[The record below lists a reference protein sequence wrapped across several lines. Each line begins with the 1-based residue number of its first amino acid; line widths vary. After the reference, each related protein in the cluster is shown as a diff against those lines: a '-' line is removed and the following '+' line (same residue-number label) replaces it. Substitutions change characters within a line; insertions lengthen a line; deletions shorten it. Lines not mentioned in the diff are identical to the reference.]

1 MKLRERIIEARTE
14 YKIKHGGEPDAVI
27 CGVKFKDNG
36 SEIET
41 IIKLNCESDERTDES
56 IFFYCDHIHELFSL
70 MNKDDN
76 GEDFYITEVYEF
88 INTKEYFTR

>member
-1 MKLRERIIEARTE
+1 MKLRERIIEAHTE
-14 YKIKHGGEPDAVI
+14 YKIKHGVEPDAVI
-27 CGVKFKDNG
+27 CEIKFKDDG

-56 IFFYCDHIHELFSL
+56 IFFYCDHIQELFLL
-70 MNKDDN
+70 MDEDN
-76 GEDFYITEVYEF
+76 NEDFYITEVYEF